1 MKRIEVLKT
10 YKIYAGGKFPRT
22 ESGRYYLALNGKG
35 DPIANMCR
43 GSRKDIRNAVV
54 FARKALGSWS
64 GKTAF
69 NRSQILYRIAEVLEG
84 RKSQFIEEL
93 TSSRLYQIIST

>member
-10 YKIYAGGKFPRT
+10 YKIYCGGKFPRT
-22 ESGRYYLALNGKG
+22 ESGRYYLALNGEG
-35 DPIANMCR
+35 EPIANMCR

-64 GKTAF
+64 GKTAHF
-69 NRSQILYRIAEVLEG
+69 GGQVIAAANQKLHQQALDILKPYSDD
-84 RKSQFIEEL
+84 K
-93 TSSRLYQIIST
+93 